1 MGTPNKSHM
10 SIETVYSIT
19 GKLMIKDTETGRTW
33 MSLVED
39 KAFRGAIEGLYQFVL
54 DNSADADMAYDWVCD
69 QAGIHSFVVDT
80 PAWDMFYSVY
90 DQARQF
96 NYV

>member
-1 MGTPNKSHM
+1 M

-54 DNSADADMAYDWVCD
+54 DNSADADMAYEWL
-69 QAGIHSFVVDT
+69 SSTFPVVLLHAL
-80 PAWDMFYSVY
+80 PPKLFSL
-90 DQARQF
+90 R
-96 NYV
+96 